1 VNNGPTLS
9 SKPANGLAPVPF
21 EVPERTARLL
31 NLNVG
36 LNSFSVNHSYDYRDQ
51 LRALTNAKGHGF
63 LDAIPALA
71 DKAAAALAPIDR
83 QTLLDR
89 LTMLGMSMPNGK
101 SNEQVTAWMHETARL
116 LSDLPQGVL
125 FDAIDECV
133 KEPGRTF
140 CPSVGEIR
148 EKAAKD
154 LHRKEAH
161 AARLR
166 ILANLI
172 AEGVEIPE
180 WVQPTRMGMNGPEPV
195 PTEAETQCT
204 PEQAAAILKE
214 FGLPTSYGEKL
225 AGFLKPEP
233 PMSRADMIATGKV
246 PPPIKPDAPDTHT
259 MPC

>member
-1 VNNGPTLS
+1 MNNGPTLS
-9 SKPANGLAPVPF
+9 SKPANGLALVHF

-36 LNSFSVNHSYDYRDQ
+36 LNSFSINHSYDYRDQ
-51 LRALTNAKGHGF
+51 LRALTNAKHHGF

-71 DKAAAALAPIDR
+71 DKAAAALAPVDR
-83 QTLLDR
+83 QTLLNR

-148 EKAAKD
+148 DKAAKD

-172 AEGVEIPE
+172 AEGVEIPD
-180 WVQPTRMGMNGPEPV
+180 WVAPPHYTPPEPE
-195 PTEAETQCT
+195 PNCT
-204 PEQAAAILKE
+204 PEQAAEILKE
-214 FGLPTSYGEKL
+214 FGLPTAYGEKL

-233 PMSRADMIATGKV
+233 TMSRADMIAAGKV
-246 PPPIKPDAPDTHT
+246 PPPIKPDAPDTQT